1 MKQFSKSAL
10 AAALLVAAGAANAS
24 INNLNGTDSEA
35 YLSVYDKSQD
45 LTFTLD
51 LGVSMSTLISKIADG
66 SYVLSYDLSG
76 NDMWNSFAS
85 SMDASQTVYGV
96 AVGWG
101 NRMLITGSKQIA
113 KFNSVSSALQVGNA
127 IKNHA
132 QEINGGQLTDNPGE
146 VIGNYAANLSS
157 LVYGADTP
165 KTGQHNNFNSI
176 FGVVSAANANIAY
189 GVEGDF
195 WYYNGT
201 AAHTL
206 APNKWLLTGNALS
219 YAPAAVVPV
228 PAAVWM
234 FGTGLMGMF
243 GLNRRKAAK
252 A

>member
-1 MKQFSKSAL
+1 MKQFSKSVL

-24 INNLNGTDSEA
+24 INNLNNTDSEA

-76 NDMWNSFAS
+76 NDMWNSFTSA
-85 SMDASQTVYGV
+85 MDASQTVYGV
-96 AVGWG
+96 AVGYG
-101 NRMLITGSKQIA
+101 AKMLITGATQIA
-113 KFNSVSSALQVGNA
+113 KFNAPAAASTVGTA

-132 QEINGGQLTDNPGE
+132 QEINGGQLTDNQGE
-146 VIGNYAANLSS
+146 TVGNYAANLSS

-189 GVEGDF
+189 GAAGDF
-195 WYYNGT
+195 WYYNST
-201 AAHTL
+201 TAHTL
-206 APNKWLLTGNALS
+206 AANQWTLSGNELKFS
-219 YAPAAVVPV
+219 SVPV

-234 FGTGLMGMF
+234 FGTGLMAMF

>member
-1 MKQFSKSAL
+1 
-10 AAALLVAAGAANAS
+10 
-24 INNLNGTDSEA
+24 
-35 YLSVYDKSQD
+35 LSVYDKSQD

-85 SMDASQTVYGV
+85 TMDASKTVYGV
-96 AVGWG
+96 AVGFG
-101 NRMLITGSKQIA
+101 AKMLITGATQIA
-113 KFNSVSSALQVGNA
+113 KFNAPAAASTVGTA
-127 IKNHA
+127 IVNHA
-132 QEINGGQLTDNPGE
+132 KEINGGQLTDNPGE
-146 VIGNYAANLSS
+146 TIGNYAANLSS

-189 GVEGDF
+189 GAEGDF
-195 WYYNGT
+195 WYYNST

-206 APNKWLLTGNALS
+206 AANKWLLSGSSLS

-234 FGTGLMGMF
+234 FGTGLMAMF

>member
-1 MKQFSKSAL
+1 MKQFSKSVL
-10 AAALLVAAGAANAS
+10 AATLLVAAGAANAS

-66 SYVLSYDLSG
+66 SYQLHYDLSS
-76 NDMWNSFAS
+76 NDMWNTFAG

-96 AVGWG
+96 AVGFAQ
-101 NRMLITGSKQIA
+101 RTLITGVNEIK
-113 KFNSVSSALQVGNA
+113 KFTTISSASAVGIA
-127 IKNHA
+127 VKNRA

-189 GVEGDF
+189 GVAGDF

-201 AAHTL
+201 QAHTL
-206 APNKWLLTGNALS
+206 AAGKWLLSGNELS
-219 YAPAAVVPV
+219 YVVPV

-234 FGTGLMGMF
+234 FGTGLMAMF